1 MRRLDVSPQDCSFI
15 QKETLAKAFSC
26 EFSKISKNTFFH
38 RTPLVAAS
46 IRIFCHRTELN
57 KIKKLKINTRLYAH
71 VTSPIHRTDKYS
83 QHSSIVWPV
92 WLNGRVFVYEL
103 SGCGLESSCS
113 HLNFTF
119 HSCFEQGVLW
129 HSGNYIVLIHSETRI
144 WHDKNIQ
151 SKKIESRLNL
161 RQDITLNF

>member
-1 MRRLDVSPQDCSFI
+1 MKQTISFIHCITRKRWEICSNLTTWTSEDVLTSLRRLDVSPQDCTFI
-15 QKETLAKAFSC
+15 QKETLAQAFSC

-57 KIKKLKINTRLYAH
+57 KIKKLKRNTRLYAH

-92 WLNGRVFVYEL
+92 WLNG
-103 SGCGLESSCS
+103 
-113 HLNFTF
+113 
-119 HSCFEQGVLW
+119 
-129 HSGNYIVLIHSETRI
+129 
-144 WHDKNIQ
+144 
-151 SKKIESRLNL
+151 
-161 RQDITLNF
+161 